1 MRSQPPRKLHWRLI
15 QYRSMRRQLA
25 RELAQAAIDSGEPL
39 GWFEQLYAQAERSGL
54 SVVPWADLAPNPN
67 LDSWLDREHVNG
79 RGKSALVVGC
89 GLGDDAEELSQ
100 RGFRVTGFD
109 ISASAIRMAAKR
121 FPESAVEY
129 VAADLFH
136 PPADWTRRYDLV
148 HEAYT
153 LQVLPHGLRPK
164 AVSQLT
170 GFVSPDGILLMIARA
185 RDEADEPGEMPW
197 PLTRTELE
205 AATRSG
211 VERISFEDYLD
222 DEQPRVRRFRAV
234 YKRP

>member
-1 MRSQPPRKLHWRLI
+1 
-15 QYRSMRRQLA
+15 MRRQLA

-54 SVVPWADLAPNPN
+54 SVVPWADLEPNPN
-67 LDSWLDREHVNG
+67 LVCWLNREHVNG
-79 RGKSALVVGC
+79 EGKRALVVGC
-89 GLGDDAEELSQ
+89 GLGDDAEELRR
-100 RGFRVTGFD
+100 RGFQVTAFD
-109 ISASAIRMAAKR
+109 VSPSAITLAAKR
-121 FPESAVEY
+121 FPGSKIEF
-129 VAADLFH
+129 VAADLFQ
-136 PPADWTRRYDLV
+136 PPESWARRFDLV

-153 LQVLPHGLRPK
+153 LQVLPLGLRPK

-170 GFVSPDGILLMIARA
+170 GFVSRDGILLMIARA

-197 PLTRTELE
+197 PLTYTEIE

-211 VERISFEDYLD
+211 LDRISFEDYLD
-222 DEQPRVRRFRAV
+222 DERPRVRRFRAV